1 MRMARRLPI
10 IAIAAL
16 LAAGCG
22 VKPGS
27 LSSPSSPPPS
37 MPALASPTLAPATAI
52 PATPYSPSPDPTLAP
67 RATPAPGCIALDDA
81 DLEDLEV
88 DLSSTYPS
96 GSGGLGGFSIGRAG
110 GALQVR
116 RIEELS
122 GERRSVVPPP
132 RQFTNG
138 RGLMLG
144 GHEFWTYPSTWFDG
158 HVNPQSMI
166 SATATLTLEGALPIE
181 LPTRFVPGNV
191 NHDQVGVT
199 VPDVEGRGTV
209 TLDFAWA
216 DACFRYEASGIIP
229 VDVVPLA
236 RTSGCELDERL
247 WWDAL
252 HEVLKGSISAAGTTP
267 RVGSPY
273 NESKFAPYDNPG
285 IDAFLAYMFDADAAE
300 PNIPAGTTV
309 RIEALKERVRLAEK
323 LEVVIW
329 TRRSLAEAVTDYPPK
344 RTVVVF
350 EGRLDRQADGSYEVP
365 VPDEPGRYV
374 VGLSVEYDTRCTI
387 GTLWSVVNFAAT

>member
-1 MRMARRLPI
+1 MHTMRTTRRLPTI
-10 IAIAAL
+10 LAVASL
-16 LAAGCG
+16 VAAGCAATAD
-22 VKPGS
+22 
-27 LSSPSSPPPS
+27 SPWPS
-37 MPALASPTLAPATAI
+37 AAAPASPTLAPATAV
-52 PATPYSPSPDPTLAP
+52 PASPSNPPPDPTLAP
-67 RATPAPGCIALDDA
+67 LPSLKPGCTA
-81 DLEDLEV
+81 LEDLDLAGVEV

-110 GALQVR
+110 GALQVG

-144 GHEFWTYPSTWFDG
+144 GREFWTYPSTWFDG

-166 SATATLTLEGALPIE
+166 SATATLTLEGAAPIA
-181 LPTRFVPGNV
+181 LPTQFVPGNE

-209 TLDFAWA
+209 ALDFVWA

-236 RTSGCELDERL
+236 RTEGCELDERL

-252 HEVLKGSISAAGTTP
+252 HEVLKGSISVAGTTP

-300 PNIPAGTTV
+300 PNVPSGSTI
-309 RIEALKERVRLAEK
+309 RIETLKERVRLAEK
-323 LEVVIW
+323 LKVVIW
-329 TRRSLAEAVTDYPPK
+329 PRRSIAEAVTDYPPK

-350 EGRLDRQADGSYEVP
+350 EGRLDRQADGSYELP

-374 VGLSVEYDTRCTI
+374 VGLSVDYDTRCTT
-387 GTLWSVVNFAAT
+387 GTLWSVVNFAAS